1 MPTTVQLLKGNVRL
15 VADRTVKELLGLLV
29 KTNCKT
35 PFANICA
42 QMLAKGVLQFVFTS
56 SPSNSFTV
64 LSATNLTLPL
74 SNWTVVGIAS
84 NTASDVFQFTSQ
96 STT

>member
-1 MPTTVQLLKGNVRL
+1 VPTVLSN
-15 VADRTVKELLGLLV
+15 
-29 KTNCKT
+29 
-35 PFANICA
+35 A
-42 QMLAKGVLQFVFTS
+42 QMLAEGVLQFVFTS

-84 NTASDVFQFTSQ
+84 NTAADVFQFTSQ
-96 STT
+96 STTNDPQRFYHIRSP